1 MESAENQTE
10 LFEALLKWMAS
21 FRVAAGKMIREG
33 FIKMIISTLMTDSR
47 MLTTRASMLQMK
59 NTETTTISMVA
70 KLISFFWE
78 WVS

>member
-33 FIKMIISTLMTDSR
+33 
-47 MLTTRASMLQMK
+47 LTKGICPGFCHSGGAGSCLP
-59 NTETTTISMVA
+59 
-70 KLISFFWE
+70 LSFFLPQE
-78 WVS
+78 QVFFLFQKTVLLF